1 LYSFEHKILAIL
13 VSLSL
18 LALSYSIR
26 RAVGTYIFPAALFSI
41 AWFLFTFVPLVLLL
55 PIPINSLSVLFILA
69 CSLSFSFS
77 AVFFDWKKAFSRNTS
92 KGTVPS
98 KVIGCSTIR
107 HCLYGASVLSIVF
120 STLSIMSSGFDLRS
134 VIFDLIETSGS
145 YAALRGH
152 EDVEYG
158 LLGLL
163 SIFFTNLAPALGGL
177 IYSSERLK
185 GKGLRVLALSI
196 GPAVY
201 YMLTQ
206 STKLALMLA
215 IAIWISSVMLAKI
228 LNGDLSLF
236 KRSEMSKWAIYA
248 VVLLPLISLSFL
260 TRQGY
265 SDYSGAGDALN
276 LLSYLFLSY
285 AVGQIYAF
293 SDFFSYYIGM
303 ESSQSYRDDY
313 LSLGYYSFK
322 SIFDAFGGTKYFPP
336 GYYDENFS
344 IGDLLS
350 TNIFTVFRSLIYDF
364 GLLGSVV
371 FMFCFGFVVHASYYR
386 LLVAKKPWFNGAAFI
401 VFSVF
406 IFMSYLYSVFSARYM
421 FLLGLGVYA
430 ILAVSDLR
438 TFGLPR
444 VGIHIN
450 RI

>member
-1 LYSFEHKILAIL
+1 
-13 VSLSL
+13 
-18 LALSYSIR
+18 
-26 RAVGTYIFPAALFSI
+26 
-41 AWFLFTFVPLVLLL
+41 
-55 PIPINSLSVLFILA
+55 
-69 CSLSFSFS
+69 
-77 AVFFDWKKAFSRNTS
+77 
-92 KGTVPS
+92 
-98 KVIGCSTIR
+98 
-107 HCLYGASVLSIVF
+107 
-120 STLSIMSSGFDLRS
+120 MSSGFDLRS